1 MPGIPLSPLSRD
13 DSMAM
18 VRSVLRVEHLIDRVT
33 REIVAKA
40 DGNPLFLEQLALH
53 AGEARDLRTGLAV
66 PETIHDVV
74 MARIDRLP
82 EETKR
87 LLQTA
92 AVIGR
97 EFPLRLLSAVW
108 QGNTPPEDHLRE
120 LARLEFVSER
130 VEREGPVYIF
140 RHALTQETAYGSLLE
155 RHRRIHHGAV
165 GRALERLYHGRAHEV
180 AELLALHFGRSD
192 EAESS
197 IDYAIL
203 AAEKSQRRWAN
214 TEAVAYFADA
224 LRRLDL
230 VPDSAPNRLRRIDAV
245 IKQAEVKFAL
255 GEHAEH
261 IEALDRIRGLID
273 DDALDPGRRATWHYW
288 RGFLHSLTGGEPEIA
303 IDHCNN
309 AATLAA
315 AAGLDETRAFAES
328 CLAQVY
334 LITGRLR
341 EAIEAG
347 ERALAT
353 FEARGNLWWAGRT
366 IAHLGPAAISLGDWE
381 AGLGYIRRA
390 LDYGA
395 ALQDLRLRV
404 VGLWRM
410 GATYI
415 QQGDPER
422 GIQCCDEALALGP
435 LPLDAA
441 MAKAVHGYGEV
452 RAGRVEPGIA
462 DLSEAVAWFEASR
475 LSFTRLRAALWL
487 AEGHLCRGDSA
498 AARPLIEGV
507 LETSQATG
515 YRHYEGLAH
524 WLMGECLATESPAEA
539 APHLEAAL
547 AILDRIG
554 ARNDLARAMLTGAR
568 LRQAEGDIAAAGAL
582 LAEAGAI
589 FQALGTLDGP
599 ARTIVARTAL
609 DRGVAI
615 ELLADGP

>member
-1 MPGIPLSPLSRD
+1 MAACSSGIAASTTALSGAPS
-13 DSMAM
+13 
-18 VRSVLRVEHLIDRVT
+18 
-33 REIVAKA
+33 
-40 DGNPLFLEQLALH
+40 N
-53 AGEARDLRTGLAV
+53 
-66 PETIHDVV
+66 
-74 MARIDRLP
+74 
-82 EETKR
+82 
-87 LLQTA
+87 
-92 AVIGR
+92 
-97 EFPLRLLSAVW
+97 
-108 QGNTPPEDHLRE
+108 
-120 LARLEFVSER
+120 
-130 VEREGPVYIF
+130 
-140 RHALTQETAYGSLLE
+140 GSTT
-155 RHRRIHHGAV
+155 V
-165 GRALERLYHGRAHEV
+165 GRTRW
-180 AELLALHFGRSD
+180 RSCWRCIS
-192 EAESS
+192 AAATRPKSS

-288 RGFLHSLTGGEPEIA
+288 RGFLHSLTGGAPEIA

-315 AAGLDETRAFAES
+315 AAGLDETRAFAKS

-366 IAHLGPAAISLGDWE
+366 ISHLSPAAISLGLWE
-381 AGLGYIRRA
+381 AGLGYCRRA

-395 ALQDLRLRV
+395 ALDDLRLRV

-415 QQGDPER
+415 HLGDPER

-435 LPLDAA
+435 LPYDAA
-441 MAKAVHGYGEV
+441 MTKAVHGYGEV
-452 RAGRVEPGIA
+452 RAGRLDPGIA
-462 DLSEAVAWFEASR
+462 QLGEAVAWFEASR
-475 LSFTRLRAALWL
+475 LRYTRMRAALWL
-487 AEGHLCRGDSA
+487 AEGHLCRGDRA
-498 AARPLIEGV
+498 AARPLIESV
-507 LETSQATG
+507 LETSRATG
-515 YRHYEGLAH
+515 YIHYEALSH
-524 WLMGECLATESPAEA
+524 WLAGECLAPDSPADAGRANEA
-539 APHLEAAL
+539 AMG
-547 AILDRIG
+547 ILGRIG

-568 LRQAEGDIAAAGAL
+568 LRQAAGDIAAARDL
-582 LAEAGAI
+582 LTEAGAI

-599 ARTIVARTAL
+599 ARAAAARTAL
-609 DRGVAI
+609 DRGTPIAP
-615 ELLADGP
+615 LFPGAA